1 MKIVCLLLL
10 SLICISC
17 NNQIKQH
24 AISLNNDLELVPILS
39 PSFDSLLLEVQ
50 TLPSRYRIKIF
61 LEICNRDEVEVG
73 KIKKQE
79 ELLVAALPFAK
90 KEDKKKVLQRLIALY
105 RLLDKQGISCA
116 ISKGI
121 KCCEE
126 LGQNYSLTQEEQW
139 EMKKA
144 KAFFLNI
151 RGEQEQSL
159 LIWQDLLEEHRS
171 ADKIKYIIEDL
182 NTIASCFVKVGD
194 IEKGLSIFKDA
205 YHLALNKKLSEAQS
219 ICLRSIIKHSCNIG
233 RYDEVVIL
241 CNKIGVDSIATS
253 FPAIYSMLSTC
264 YLQLQKTDSARYYLS
279 KARKVSKRENGIVYN
294 CRMAETFIPES
305 QKDSVAYY
313 LGEAM
318 RHYEIQNDLYKTKL
332 PLYFMPVYA
341 EYATLLQKEGEM
353 GQAGEV
359 FRLIEPLMSSNI
371 TDMPWVKKQID
382 ALASYVSYLQFT
394 EQYKKATKLLVFRDS
409 IQQRYYQE
417 KESIASKNFADRFK
431 IKDLETVN
439 KLKQQE
445 IDFTVR
451 TSAISWVVC
460 ILLIF
465 VIAIFV
471 VIVCRMHKKIKLRD
485 NKIIELSSPKP
496 IISSRRDS
504 LSPEEQLY
512 NSAKK
517 LVESKKLY
525 LNSELTLDELAKE
538 IGTNRASLS
547 AAINHCSKYNFN
559 QWINKYRVN
568 HIVEHISEVKNFQT
582 FYKSAGF
589 NAYNTFNTCFKEHM
603 KCTPKQ
609 FQKKYKSEVD
619 SAG

>member
-1 MKIVCLLLL
+1 MRKNCLFLLALVCL
-10 SLICISC
+10 SC
-17 NNQIKQH
+17 TDQTKQK
-24 AISLNNDLELVPILS
+24 AVFLNNELKLVTIS
-39 PSFDSLLLEVQ
+39 SSAFDSLLLEAQ
-50 TLPSRYRIKIF
+50 TLPPQQKTKIF
-61 LEICNRDEVEVG
+61 LEICNRNEVEVD
-73 KIKKQE
+73 KTKKQE
-79 ELLVAALPFAK
+79 ELLVETLTFASK
-90 KEDKKKVLQRLIALY
+90 KDKKKVLQRLIALY
-105 RLLDKQGISCA
+105 RVLDKFRYEDA
-116 ISKGI
+116 IAKGI
-121 KCCEE
+121 KYCDE
-126 LGQNYSLTQEEQW
+126 LERNYSLTAEERW
-139 EMKKA
+139 DVKKV
-144 KAFFLNI
+144 KAFLLNR
-151 RGEQEQSL
+151 RGLLEESI
-159 LIWQDLLEEHRS
+159 LIWQNLLDEHRS
-171 ADKIKYIIEDL
+171 ADKTEYVIEDL
-182 NTIASCFVKVGD
+182 NTIAGYLIKLGD
-194 IEKGLSIFKDA
+194 TEKGLSIYNDA
-205 YHLALNKKLSEAQS
+205 YQLALDNKLSKYES
-219 ICLRSIIKHSCNIG
+219 VCLGLIISHSCNIG
-233 RYDEVVIL
+233 HYNEVINL
-241 CNKIGVDSIATS
+241 CNKIRVDSTAKS